1 MPTPL
6 SMKLGTEAQCDM
18 LWIFTVSAVRRESSI
33 IDIACTPTNRIVTSR
48 EVIDSYAVICQNS
61 LRIVLGTVF

>member
-6 SMKLGTEAQCDM
+6 RMKLGAESQRDM
-18 LWIFTVSAVRRESSI
+18 LRIFSVSAVRRKSSI